1 MSIFNIKRYGEEE
14 FNEDTNNEL
23 ELLKKLKQR
32 IAQKNITKSSSSTE
46 KLEKSQENE
55 ENLAKEPKDDKEGAL
70 EENDLPSTTEGKK
83 KRKRKRKSSISNES
97 GNFYKRFIFVF
108 TRKDNGF
115 FVKLKITIFCI
126 FLLGTGFTSLGD
138 VATKEKSKVR
148 RVLPKW

>member
-46 KLEKSQENE
+46 KLEKSKENE
-55 ENLAKEPKDDKEGAL
+55 ENLPKEPQDEEGAPKK
-70 EENDLPSTTEGKK
+70 NDLPSTTEGKK

-108 TRKDNGF
+108 TRKGNGF
-115 FVKLKITIFCI
+115 LRT
-126 FLLGTGFTSLGD
+126 
-138 VATKEKSKVR
+138 
-148 RVLPKW
+148 

>member
-46 KLEKSQENE
+46 KLEKSKENE
-55 ENLAKEPKDDKEGAL
+55 ENLPKEPQDEEGAPK
-70 EENDLPSTTEGKK
+70 ENDLPSTTEGKK

-108 TRKDNGF
+108 TRKGNGF
-115 FVKLKITIFCI
+115 YVKLKITIFCI
-126 FLLGTGFTSLGD
+126 FLLATGFTSLGD
-138 VATKEKSKVR
+138 VASKEKSKVR

>member
-32 IAQKNITKSSSSTE
+32 IAQKNITKSSSSSTTE
-46 KLEKSQENE
+46 KLEKSKENE
-55 ENLAKEPKDDKEGAL
+55 ENLPKEPQDEEGAP

-108 TRKDNGF
+108 TRKGNGF
-115 FVKLKITIFCI
+115 LRETENYNFLYIFI
-126 FLLGTGFTSLGD
+126 SYWIYFSG
-138 VATKEKSKVR
+138 
-148 RVLPKW
+148 

>member
-46 KLEKSQENE
+46 KLEKSKENE
-55 ENLAKEPKDDKEGAL
+55 ENLPKEPQDEEGAPK
-70 EENDLPSTTEGKK
+70 ENDLPSTTEGKK

-108 TRKDNGF
+108 TKKGNGF
-115 FVKLKITIFCI
+115 LREIENYN
-126 FLLGTGFTSLGD
+126 FLYILISYWIYFSG
-138 VATKEKSKVR
+138 
-148 RVLPKW
+148 